1 MVLKPRGVRQCRGG
15 VAYPQEGKLNDVR
28 FEGYAQDD
36 HVERDTNMLNNR
48 NRRRISN
55 NGRDEATVTVSRVTG
70 KDGTAV
76 ARRLHG
82 GVFVV
87 SRE

>member
-1 MVLKPRGVRQCRGG
+1 M
-15 VAYPQEGKLNDVR
+15 AYPQEGKLSEVR

-36 HVERDTNMLNNR
+36 HVGRDTNMLNNR
-48 NRRRISN
+48 NLRRISN

-87 SRE
+87 SSE